1 MQGAPTQ
8 RPQQPQPQQAPAPAQ
23 NDPRMAAAMDV
34 VKNDVPEPLRNL
46 VDENEFAQKAME
58 LLQSAG
64 GQAAMGQPPATPPT
78 VKQRVDQQAMEGV
91 AGLLQR
97 LAPGMQ
103 QRGQQVQQAQARKML
118 GGGMPTMG
126 APNMARMAMGGI
138 VGYQAGGGVEEQPM
152 MGPPEPNLYQRMGQ
166 GLKNYGT
173 NAQESMDI
181 LRAAKAG
188 VGVPYENRSAAIQQV
203 RDQIAAEKQNRDP
216 NFIQRMGQKLMD
228 AGLNV
233 EESKAILKK
242 FYDTFGKTYEE
253 MSNGMAMGGQIKGY
267 AGPDGSDVELDEDLI
282 ASLLAQQSE
291 TTGYPGPSAAER
303 RTQLE
308 RKEAVTRAN
317 KANANAEYNLKARL
331 ASQYPELTREAL
343 DQYVQ
348 AQNAKRLDAV
358 SNLEGLG
365 SLRAK
370 PFRMQGTDKNETPE
384 FRMPGVDTP
393 RPTAT
398 KFMPEG
404 SSVTGGTGRP
414 TTAEE
419 LLGVLAQQTEAAAN
433 VDTVDS
439 PISRMLMDR
448 LNAAPDNKA
457 ALTQATTLREAE
469 TKLAESAYEM
479 SPELKAA
486 YAAAKAKDDEYYASQ
501 LDPKRQRSQKLN
513 ALLKGLA
520 TPGGIARSGIAALE
534 GTTAVDDA
542 ALEMKRQRAIED
554 FARTKEQAG
563 IEREGRV
570 KAYEGGRGTFNT
582 AFDRLSGQAT
592 QALQTLGAMAN
603 SEQTRAQTERLA
615 NDKNQLDLTKA
626 RLDSLF
632 EQGRLDEQS
641 RATAVRLLDSQS
653 RRLIDFRKQLA
664 DVLDTLGTPEE
675 KAALMKE
682 NEGYIQSQ
690 VQVVNAARAQ
700 LGMPAMPLTP
710 TLTGSGGE
718 TGSTG
723 DPELDK
729 LLQQY

>member
-1 MQGAPTQ
+1 MNGLQSLMAP
-8 RPQQPQPQQAPAPAQ
+8 RPQQPQPQQAGPRPAPAQ

-233 EESKAILKK
+233 EESKSILKK

-267 AGPDGSDVELDEDLI
+267 AGPDGSEVEADLPQEVLDEIERLRRI
-282 ASLLAQQSE
+282 SELNAQME
-291 TTGYPGPSAAER
+291 TAPRQRSALSRGVNELTPEQAAR
-303 RTQLE
+303 NQVLR
-308 RKEAVTRAN
+308 TRAAAVRSPN
-317 KANANAEYNLKARL
+317 TEVV
-331 ASQYPELTREAL
+331 RE
-343 DQYVQ
+343 
-348 AQNAKRLDAV
+348 
-358 SNLEGLG
+358 GI
-365 SLRAK
+365 
-370 PFRMQGTDKNETPE
+370 F
-384 FRMPGVDTP
+384 
-393 RPTAT
+393 
-398 KFMPEG
+398 
-404 SSVTGGTGRP
+404 
-414 TTAEE
+414 
-419 LLGVLAQQTEAAAN
+419 
-433 VDTVDS
+433 S
-439 PISRMLMDR
+439 PISDTSVGTAEGGRGAPQTDVARTLESITGLQVPTADISSLPRADALRGPVEAAMLKRIQADPEQARIAEEDR
-448 LNAAPDNKA
+448 QRALAQAAYQMSPEMKAEYDRRKA
-457 ALTQATTLREAE
+457 AL
-469 TKLAESAYEM
+469 
-479 SPELKAA
+479 
-486 YAAAKAKDDEYYASQ
+486 DEYYTAQ

-542 ALEMKRQRAIED
+542 RIAARRKQAEEQFGIAKEMGDVERESRAKAFEA
-554 FARTKEQAG
+554 ART
-563 IEREGRV
+563 
-570 KAYEGGRGTFNT
+570 
-582 AFDRLSGQAT
+582 SGQSAFERASSGLNQAAQSLTQLAT
-592 QALQTLGAMAN
+592 
-603 SEQTRAQTERLA
+603 SDETRAQAAAVQDYTRQMDALKSQLNVFLQQEKLA
-615 NDKNQLDLTKA
+615 AEDQKTAAKLVSDL
-626 RLDSLF
+626 RR
-632 EQGRLDEQS
+632 QQS
-641 RATAVRLLDSQS
+641 NVDNTILEIQNSMIVY
-653 RRLIDFRKQLA
+653 
-664 DVLDTLGTPEE
+664 GPEE
-675 KAALMKE
+675 KAAAQGLIRQAQKQKADLQE
-682 NEGYIQSQ
+682 DINTLATKLGLPIRLP
-690 VQVVNAARAQ
+690 AA
-700 LGMPAMPLTP
+700 
-710 TLTGSGGE
+710 SGAGG
-718 TGSTG
+718 GSTAL
-723 DPELDK
+723 PEGFVPD
-729 LLQQY
+729 